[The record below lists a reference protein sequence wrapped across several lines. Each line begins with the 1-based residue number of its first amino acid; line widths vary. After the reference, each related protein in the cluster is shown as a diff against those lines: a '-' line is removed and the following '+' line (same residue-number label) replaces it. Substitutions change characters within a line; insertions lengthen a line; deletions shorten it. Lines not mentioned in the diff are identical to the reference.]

1 MESETRLFRIE
12 DFFPFLDRHVSKWF
26 DNNYTSLTEPQKYA
40 IPLIHSGSNV
50 LVSSPT
56 GTGKTMTAFLT
67 IINELVSLAKDGR
80 LEDRVYC
87 VYISPLKALAN
98 DINKNLKFPLD
109 GIYSVMESEG
119 IKVPRIRISVRS
131 GDTTESERQKMVRK
145 PPHILITTPESFSLA
160 LSSPRMRDNLRN
172 VRYVIIDEIHEI
184 SSTKR
189 GSLLS
194 ANLERLNMIAPG
206 VIRIGLSATQS
217 PIEEIAKY
225 LVGFDGERPRP
236 CQIVEVRGEKH
247 LDLRTIT
254 PVPDLTRVSYEVA
267 NDRMYDIIADLV
279 KQYRTTLIFTNTR
292 SGTEHVAMRLK
303 SRGIESLEAHHSS
316 MGKDQRLEVENKLK
330 NGELKCV
337 ITSTSLELGIDI
349 GFIDLVIQIGSPKSV
364 SKGLQ
369 RIGRSGHGVDELSK
383 GIFIVFTLDDLVEC
397 AVLTKAAYSRQI
409 DRVDIPKNPLDVL
422 AQILVGM
429 SLERVWKIEEAYQVL
444 RNSYTFHDLS
454 YDEFMMTMDY
464 LSGELE
470 SLSIYPK
477 IWVDRDAG
485 TFGKKRSTRMIYF
498 MNVGTIPD
506 EANYKA
512 INEKGKNVGEL
523 SDKFVERLKSGD
535 VFVLGARTYIFEK
548 TVRNRVY
555 VRSVTGMKPTVPS
568 WTGEMLPRSYDLGV
582 MIGEFRKHIAS
593 MIEAGEDPTEML
605 IREYHVDENGAR
617 SIISYI
623 KAQMDYGVPTEDH
636 ALIEGYQESD
646 GVYGLIFHVP
656 LGRKVNDALSRSYAL
671 AISNRYGSN
680 TRITITD
687 DGFIVYTERK
697 IPIDEAIRTV
707 NSSDFRDLVRRSIAN
722 TELFKQRF
730 RHCAARSLMV
740 LRSYKG
746 YDISVARQQ
755 LRSDRLLNEL
765 QKHEGFSII
774 RETYREIMEDLMDV
788 PRAEQYVRSVM
799 DSNSYTVRNYTKET
813 SPFSY
818 GMIMAGSSDI
828 VMMEDRS
835 KMLRD
840 LQSRMLEKIY
850 GGEAIHFLFENQKDV
865 EDYFRKKIPVVHD
878 EESLIRFANHFPYI
892 DVLKDRYNSP
902 YQHAE
907 GEVKELVEKA
917 IEDGKI
923 VSAYVRG
930 LVWTSSDNYPI
941 LWTLF
946 RKRIDTSDTEKEIL
960 DHCTGRSFSELKSD
974 LNFDENS
981 LKNALTKLESAY
993 LIRRKMKD
1001 GITVF
1006 HRNEGEFSV
1015 DVDSAARRLI
1025 ELTLSSYGPLTIDE
1039 IDIKIPLG
1047 RERIEAIL
1055 KAMVAEG
1062 NVIYDYITPVYSK
1075 QYMLYSDLKSLTSVE
1090 DITKVRLSR
1099 ITRKVNDPLE
1109 YFDVYGFAF
1118 DVENVNA
1125 RLKRGRIDSFEDL
1138 VKSGLVIRG
1147 HFIKNKVTYASRWFI
1162 DTLFSLR
1169 DHTISAEERIVLN
1182 SVKDGITSE
1191 KIIAETTGMDKKIIR
1206 QIVRSLEYK
1215 LVLSRDGDSIS
1226 LVNAQDIG
1234 YERALRTIIERF
1246 GPLTHDEIRRFFW
1259 FNPDLRSLSLNS
1271 VFFKGDLYYYTDR
1284 SKEIPST
1291 SIIPVIDPVMMYL
1304 QIYVE
1309 NIDYNRIL
1317 IVDGEEVA
1325 TFYLEEKD
1333 GVRWISDLSSTGTY
1347 DEVVKRLMDAY
1358 QDGWIV
1364 IMAGASAGRATAEP
1378 VTRPDGLIINYDESQ
1393 MMGLAVKLLRKK
1405 EKKTNLYELL
1415 SEIYFGI
1422 RDSMEAQ
1429 RYGISEMNVDNYYES
1444 SLLYQFNGP
1453 FDKTSMATREIISIY
1468 RSVADR
1474 KLDKDAEAVMRS
1486 IMVLEEASERQ
1497 IMANVD
1503 LDQRGLKNILD
1514 SLYRDRYIARNYER
1528 KYVAIP
1534 QKYTRDEAIRLLAYS
1549 VIRDIGMITP
1559 SRFSAMI
1566 GIGTDESL
1574 RFLNDVEGCR
1584 RYFNLKTK
1592 EVYFSRGDL
1601 AAESARD
1608 PIEDAIFSSKD
1619 ILSLIYGDYLKMIFG
1634 TGYDM
1639 FYFDGR
1645 SFSAALS
1652 VQRTV
1657 RHLRLKKFAGDSS
1670 LITRIGERIRELGYL
1685 LSIQNK

>member
-12 DFFPFLDRHVSKWF
+12 DFFPFLDTHVSKWF
-26 DNNYTSLTEPQKYA
+26 NSNYSSLTEPQKYA
-40 IPLIHSGSNV
+40 IPLIHSGRNV

-67 IINELVSLAKDGR
+67 IINELVSLAKEGR

-109 GIYSVMESEG
+109 GIYSIMDSEG
-119 IKVPRIRISVRS
+119 IKVPRVRISVRS

-160 LSSPRMRDNLRN
+160 LSSPKMRENLRN

-194 ANLERLNMIAPG
+194 ANLERLNLISPG
-206 VIRIGLSATQS
+206 MVRIGLSATQS

-225 LVGFDGERPRP
+225 LVGFEGEKARP
-236 CQIVEVRGEKH
+236 CEIVEVRGEKH

-330 NGELKCV
+330 NGELRCV

-429 SLERVWKIEEAYQVL
+429 SLERVWRIEEAYDLL
-444 RNSYTFHDLS
+444 RNSYTFHELS
-454 YDEFMMTMDY
+454 HEEFMMTMDY

-477 IWVDRDAG
+477 VWLDREAG

-523 SDKFVERLKSGD
+523 SDKFVERLKTGD

-582 MIGEFRKHIAS
+582 MIGQFRDRIAS
-593 MIEAGEDPTEML
+593 MIGSGEDPTEML
-605 IREYHVDENGAR
+605 INEYHVDENGAR

-623 KAQMDYGVPTEDH
+623 KAQIEYGIPTENR

-656 LGRKVNDALSRSYAL
+656 LGRKVNDALSRAYAL
-671 AISNRYGSN
+671 AISNKYGSN

-687 DGFIVYTERK
+687 DGFIIYTERK
-697 IPIDEAIRTV
+697 IPIEEAVKTV
-707 NSSDFRDLVRRSIAN
+707 NSSNFRDLVRRSIAN

-765 QKHEGFSII
+765 QKHEDFSII

-788 PRAEQYVRSVM
+788 PRAEQYVKSVM
-799 DSNSYTVRNYTKET
+799 DSHSYMIRNYTRET

-850 GGEAIHFLFENQKDV
+850 GGETIHFIFDNQKDV
-865 EDYFRKKIPVVHD
+865 EDYFRKKIPQVQD
-878 EESLIRFANHFPYI
+878 EESLIRFADHFPYI
-892 DVLKDRYNSP
+892 DILKDRYNSP

-907 GEVKELVEKA
+907 GDIRELVEKA
-917 IEDGKI
+917 VEQDKI

-930 LVWTSSDNYPI
+930 LVWSSSGNYPL

-946 RKRIDTSDTEKEIL
+946 RKKADLNDTDRMVL
-960 DHCTGRSFSELKSD
+960 AACNGRSFSDLRSD
-974 LNFDENS
+974 LNLDENV
-981 LKNALTKLESAY
+981 LKNVLAKLESSY
-993 LIRRKMKD
+993 LIRRKIKE

-1006 HRNEGEFSV
+1006 HRNEGDFSV
-1015 DVDSAARRLI
+1015 EADQAARRLI
-1025 ELTLSSYGPLTIDE
+1025 ELTLSAYGPLTIDE

-1047 RERIEAIL
+1047 RERIESIL
-1055 KAMVAEG
+1055 KSMVSEG
-1062 NVIYDYITPVYSK
+1062 TVIYDYITPVYSK
-1075 QYMLYSDLKSLTSVE
+1075 QYMLYSDLRALANVE
-1090 DITKVRLSR
+1090 DITKIRLSR
-1099 ITRKVNDPLE
+1099 MARKVKDPEE
-1109 YFDVYGFAF
+1109 YFEIYGFAF

-1125 RLKRGRIDSFEDL
+1125 RLLQGRLDSFDDL
-1138 VKSGLVIRG
+1138 VNSGQVLRG
-1147 HFIKNKVTYASRWFI
+1147 HFIKNKTTYAARWVI
-1162 DTLFSLR
+1162 DVLFSLR
-1169 DHTISAEERIVLN
+1169 DHTISSEENAVLEA
-1182 SVKDGITSE
+1182 VKGGLTSE
-1191 KIIAETTGMDKKIIR
+1191 KIIAEKIGMDKKIIR

-1215 LVLSRDGDSIS
+1215 VILSRDGDSVTQIHARD
-1226 LVNAQDIG
+1226 LG
-1234 YERALRTIIERF
+1234 YENALRILIDKF
-1246 GPLTHDEIRRFFW
+1246 GPLTQDEIRKFFW
-1259 FNPDLRSLSLNS
+1259 FNPDLRSMDLKS
-1271 VFFKGDLYYYTDR
+1271 VFFKGDLYYFTE
-1284 SKEIPST
+1284 KPVEIPGT
-1291 SIIPVIDPVMMYL
+1291 SVIPVVDPVMMYL

-1317 IVDGEEVA
+1317 VVDGEELS
-1325 TFYLEEKD
+1325 TFYLDEKD
-1333 GVRWISDLSSTGTY
+1333 GVKWISDLSTSG
-1347 DEVVKRLMDAY
+1347 DHDDAVRRLIDIY
-1358 QDGWIV
+1358 TNGWIV
-1364 IMAGASAGRATAEP
+1364 VITGQSTEGRKAEAI
-1378 VTRPDGLIINYDESQ
+1378 TRPEGRIINYDEAQ
-1393 MMGLAVKLLRKK
+1393 MLSLAVRSLKRK
-1405 EKKTNLYELL
+1405 EKKTNLYE
-1415 SEIYFGI
+1415 SFSDIYFGI
-1422 RDSMEAQ
+1422 RDSIEAQ
-1429 RYGISEMNVDNYYES
+1429 RYGISEMNVENYYES

-1453 FDKTSMATREIISIY
+1453 FDKPAMATREIIAVY
-1468 RSVADR
+1468 RSLVDR
-1474 KLDKDAEAVMRS
+1474 GLDKDEESVMRS
-1486 IMVLEEASERQ
+1486 IMVLDEASERQ
-1497 IMANVD
+1497 ISGNVD
-1503 LDQRGLKNILD
+1503 LNPRTLKTVLE
-1514 SLYRDRYIARNYER
+1514 SLYRNRYIAKNFER
-1528 KYVAIP
+1528 KFVAIA
-1534 QKYTRDEAIRLLAYS
+1534 QKYTKEEALKILAYAAIRDL
-1549 VIRDIGMITP
+1549 GMITP
-1559 SRFSAMI
+1559 SRLASMI
-1566 GIGTDESL
+1566 GINVEESL
-1574 RFLNDVEGCR
+1574 HVLSNTEGCSA
-1584 RYFNLKTK
+1584 YFNLKTK
-1592 EVYFSRGDL
+1592 EVYFSRVDL
-1601 AAESARD
+1601 ANEDVSAEAA
-1608 PIEDAIFSSKD
+1608 DAIFSSKD
-1619 ILSLIYGDYLKMIFG
+1619 ILALIYSDYLKMIFG
-1634 TGYDM
+1634 SGYDM
-1639 FYFDGR
+1639 FYYDGR
-1645 SFSAALS
+1645 LFSAAFS

-1657 RHLRLKKFAGDSS
+1657 RHLKLKKFAGDESS
-1670 LITRIGERIRELGYL
+1670 LDRIEDKLRELGYL
-1685 LSIQNK
+1685 LSSHRS